1 MMNNSH
7 TMPSNRQFFDM
18 PSPMATDLPS
28 LSEYYYIDSDPVCKD
43 TTTSFCPWDLAMDE
57 NFVFDISPDQI
68 GVDFENPTLD
78 AYPSPA
84 EEGRCMFSNR
94 ASCTSFLSDLEGE
107 EAMASSLFSGSSL
120 SPVLSNIERECF
132 RTQTQGSDPAY
143 LPSPICALP
152 NTPEQVGMVSPN
164 LPATSCLSPISE
176 ADPLPPP
183 AVETSFPP
191 PRHKTT
197 QKVSR
202 TSSSSEDPKDTVA
215 SKRKAAHNAVEKRYR
230 TNLNAKFL
238 ALSNAVPSLRAS
250 KAGTSSANANSKCI
264 KTNLKDGV
272 QFQNKSEVL
281 TRALAYI
288 QELQEEKLL
297 LQNELNVLKENLLPG
312 GMWRSMRRSRE
323 A

>member
-1 MMNNSH
+1 M
-7 TMPSNRQFFDM
+7 T
-18 PSPMATDLPS
+18 
-28 LSEYYYIDSDPVCKD
+28 
-43 TTTSFCPWDLAMDE
+43 
-57 NFVFDISPDQI
+57 
-68 GVDFENPTLD
+68 
-78 AYPSPA
+78 
-84 EEGRCMFSNR
+84 
-94 ASCTSFLSDLEGE
+94 
-107 EAMASSLFSGSSL
+107 SSLFSGSSL
-120 SPVLSNIERECF
+120 SPVLSNIEQECF

-143 LPSPICALP
+143 LPSPTGALP
-152 NTPEQVGMVSPN
+152 NTPGQVGTISPN

-176 ADPLPPP
+176 AEPLPPP
-183 AVETSFPP
+183 AVETSLPS
-191 PRHKTT
+191 PRHKATRRP
-197 QKVSR
+197 SR

-250 KAGTSSANANSKCI
+250 KPGANSTNANSKGI

-288 QELQEEKLL
+288 QELQEEKFL

-312 GMWRSMRRSRE
+312 GVWRSSRRSRE